1 MNNNTSNKYTSIKNN
16 IISSNLIASNIITT
30 PCEKVLSILR
40 EAKYLIQSISKEH
53 SKLVQKLEWVIK
65 VITSRSLYSYELK
78 EKETINKLSK
88 ENPEFKQLV
97 DFVSEYNE
105 KVIKMNRKYN
115 YILTD
120 KLLQKP
126 STKLNR
132 KKLERRASL
141 SVKNSTFFNLLKL
154 DEVNKQQ
161 NKNDNKAV
169 SQNFGTF
176 LGFNKNKVLNN
187 INSNVSN
194 ETKRFN
200 SNKTLNNNITN
211 KFGNIKEINPF
222 ELNGVKRKINLKKTK
237 KRAIN
242 INDDIRTNNSKE
254 EINENLTIL
263 NNTINYV
270 THKSAN
276 LPEDTINKYNIDKKS
291 KNRYSLFPSV
301 QKISITINNN
311 DGNNTTDNIKE
322 NTDSEKKDL
331 SYKRRNTSINALN
344 ISLTNSI
351 VCGNN
356 YKKSKSITNKNIPHI
371 SKGYS
376 FLKMQNK
383 IIHEGYNSSK
393 LINEKNFDVFE
404 LKDIVGYSNVLPFA
418 GRLILENLGLIDEE
432 ILTIE
437 KLDPFLVT
445 VSNTYKQDV
454 LYHNCLHGTDVTQS
468 CYIFFSHS
476 NAEKIANTNVLD
488 LLSIFIAAL
497 GHDIGHPGLNNT
509 FQINDSTDMA
519 ITYNDISVLENFHA
533 STLFKIIRKT
543 ETNIFEKLSYFDY
556 KTIRKRM
563 ICEILATDMANHGKV
578 ISLIKSKITVNE
590 DGKNF
595 KFNLLTGNEQTKN
608 DEQQSLLD
616 FIIHLADLAHNTRLF
631 SISLKWVKLLSEEF
645 WRQGDLEKQR
655 NLPISFLCDRENTN
669 IPQSQ
674 IGFISGF
681 ILPTFDCL
689 SNIFPTLKF
698 TLENANNNLK
708 KWQKLS
714 NEGKTGLIVPE
725 KKEDSSESKHAKTS
739 KIQNKENNSN
749 SNIKNN
755 DNIPKK
761 KSKFSNTKS
770 IENNINNQKKINSN
784 INNDMIRQSEKK
796 EIKYIKFFK
805 NNDESKKSNKAK
817 KKEFNT
823 PVKLKISDDFNLL
836 NSNKYNEFLEL
847 SNKKK
852 DKVITES
859 NIKKIGNKEV
869 KKNVYKIKK

>member
-1 MNNNTSNKYTSIKNN
+1 
-16 IISSNLIASNIITT
+16 
-30 PCEKVLSILR
+30 
-40 EAKYLIQSISKEH
+40 
-53 SKLVQKLEWVIK
+53 
-65 VITSRSLYSYELK
+65 
-78 EKETINKLSK
+78 
-88 ENPEFKQLV
+88 
-97 DFVSEYNE
+97 
-105 KVIKMNRKYN
+105 
-115 YILTD
+115 
-120 KLLQKP
+120 
-126 STKLNR
+126 
-132 KKLERRASL
+132 
-141 SVKNSTFFNLLKL
+141 
-154 DEVNKQQ
+154 
-161 NKNDNKAV
+161 
-169 SQNFGTF
+169 
-176 LGFNKNKVLNN
+176 
-187 INSNVSN
+187 
-194 ETKRFN
+194 
-200 SNKTLNNNITN
+200 
-211 KFGNIKEINPF
+211 
-222 ELNGVKRKINLKKTK
+222 
-237 KRAIN
+237 
-242 INDDIRTNNSKE
+242 
-254 EINENLTIL
+254 
-263 NNTINYV
+263 
-270 THKSAN
+270 
-276 LPEDTINKYNIDKKS
+276 
-291 KNRYSLFPSV
+291 
-301 QKISITINNN
+301 
-311 DGNNTTDNIKE
+311 
-322 NTDSEKKDL
+322 
-331 SYKRRNTSINALN
+331 
-344 ISLTNSI
+344 
-351 VCGNN
+351 
-356 YKKSKSITNKNIPHI
+356 
-371 SKGYS
+371 
-376 FLKMQNK
+376 
-383 IIHEGYNSSK
+383 
-393 LINEKNFDVFE
+393 
-404 LKDIVGYSNVLPFA
+404 
-418 GRLILENLGLIDEE
+418 
-432 ILTIE
+432 
-437 KLDPFLVT
+437 
-445 VSNTYKQDV
+445 
-454 LYHNCLHGTDVTQS
+454 
-468 CYIFFSHS
+468 
-476 NAEKIANTNVLD
+476 
-488 LLSIFIAAL
+488 
-497 GHDIGHPGLNNT
+497 
-509 FQINDSTDMA
+509 
-519 ITYNDISVLENFHA
+519 
-533 STLFKIIRKT
+533 
-543 ETNIFEKLSYFDY
+543 
-556 KTIRKRM
+556 
-563 ICEILATDMANHGKV
+563 
-578 ISLIKSKITVNE
+578 VNE

-714 NEGKTGLIVPE
+714 NEGKTGLISPE
-725 KKEDSSESKHAKTS
+725 KKEDSSESKHAKTN